1 MGPRPHKKLL
11 VIMAI
16 IIAALPSLAS
26 QTQRSFS
33 SQNSSTSAN
42 AFQKYTISADGINA
56 TFIPYGA
63 RLTSLFVK
71 DKNGRP
77 QDVVLGYDDATE
89 YARDSATVHTY
100 FGAVVGR
107 YANR

>member
-1 MGPRPHKKLL
+1 MT
-11 VIMAI
+11 V
-16 IIAALPSLAS
+16 IIAFSPSLAL
-26 QTQRSFS
+26 QTQT
-33 SQNSSTSAN
+33 STSSPQESPTSSD
-42 AFQKYTISADGINA
+42 AFQKYAISADGINA

-63 RLTSLFVK
+63 RLTSLFVN

-77 QDVVLGYDDATE
+77 QDVVLGYDDVTK
-89 YARDSATVHTY
+89 YARDSETVHTY